1 MIRYGITA
9 HKLYLFICSTK
20 KSIFSVQQQQQQ
32 NYPKKALVK
41 RLHIHCVK
49 HLSLTHH
56 FVCDWESILLDLL
69 KDLPTRVIFL
79 FVGKPQVPEVLQN
92 PVNTKFQS
100 LPRHLLAVSNCQ
112 HQASVSGHTFAYSI
126 IQHQASVSAQTLAYS
141 ISQHQPSVSS
151 IYLLTLSNSH
161 HQVSVT
167 SHVFANSLTHS
178 QNTIC
183 LIIKEQ
189 LNVPQCLEDVTDSTY
204 MYSTYVVE

>member
-1 MIRYGITA
+1 MLNT
-9 HKLYLFICSTK
+9 
-20 KSIFSVQQQQQQ
+20 
-32 NYPKKALVK
+32 
-41 RLHIHCVK
+41 
-49 HLSLTHH
+49 SLTHH
-56 FVCDWESILLDLL
+56 FVRDGESILLDLL
-69 KDLPTRVIFL
+69 KDCPTRVILVFE
-79 FVGKPQVPEVLQN
+79 GKPQVPEVLQN

-100 LPRHLLAVSNCQ
+100 LPRHLLALSNRQ

-151 IYLLTLSNSH
+151 HIFAYSLSH

-167 SHVFANSLTHS
+167 CHVFTYSLTHS

-189 LNVPQCLEDVTDSTY
+189 LNVPQCLEDVTDSSY
-204 MYSTYVVE
+204 MCNTYVVE